1 MEIKSEGNGI
11 LPYKKEKYILFYPLI
26 PCGHS
31 KQIITT
37 VNERNDKY
45 ESSIQY

>member
-1 MEIKSEGNGI
+1 MKIKSEGKGI
-11 LPYKKEKYILFYPLI
+11 LLTRRIRLYPLL

-37 VNERNDKY
+37 GNERNDKY

>member
-1 MEIKSEGNGI
+1 MKIKSEGKGTAH
-11 LPYKKEKYILFYPLI
+11 KKEKYTLFYPLI
-26 PCGHS
+26 PCWHS

-37 VNERNDKY
+37 GNERNDKY